1 MAIVKSKPEQT
12 TINGQQVMVSD
23 KVVISEHSYKTNGE
37 SLIIVKDV
45 NQCEILLD
53 STTTEHIIIKTLTK
67 CLIKTTQGFIDEQY
81 EEIFIDRGA
90 CCEFYFALGNW
101 YIVSSDGL
109 KID

>member
-45 NQCEILLD
+45 EQCEILLD

>member
-90 CCEFYFALGNW
+90 CCELFFALGNW
-101 YIVSSDGL
+101 YITSSDGL
-109 KID
+109 KLD

>member
-12 TINGQQVMVSD
+12 IINGQQVMVSD
-23 KVVISEHSYKTNGE
+23 KVVISEHTYTTNGE

-45 NQCEILLD
+45 DKCEILLE

-67 CLIKTTQGFIDEQY
+67 CLIKTTQGHIDEEY
-81 EEIFIDRGA
+81 EEILIDKGA
-90 CCEFYFALGNW
+90 CVEFYFALGNW

-109 KID
+109 KMS

>member
-81 EEIFIDRGA
+81 EEIFVDRGA

-109 KID
+109 KLD

>member
-67 CLIKTTQGFIDEQY
+67 CLIKTAQGFIDEQY

>member
-45 NQCEILLD
+45 DQCDIVLD

-109 KID
+109 KLD

>member
-12 TINGQQVMVSD
+12 TVNGQMVNVSS
-23 KVVISEHSYKTNGE
+23 KVVISESEYTTNGE

-45 NQCEILLD
+45 EESCINLD
-53 STTTEHIIIKTLTK
+53 FRTTEHIIIKTLTK
-67 CLIKTTQGFIDEQY
+67 CLIKTTQGLIDEQY

-109 KID
+109 KLD